1 MLPGLRLVRRPLH
14 GEVGVRVECE
24 LDVLR
29 MDRHEGQEDRADAI
43 LLAERWIAQAV
54 RARENQE
61 VLRVHRHDVL
71 FEARERRLARVA
83 AAAEIYGGE
92 IEICA
97 IAVLES

>member
-1 MLPGLRLVRRPLH
+1 
-14 GEVGVRVECE
+14 
-24 LDVLR
+24 

-43 LLAERWIAQAV
+43 LLAERLDAREVSDDIISGNPWIAQAV